1 MSNREWMP
9 AWRRDRF
16 TQWLLWARS
25 STDRTATRAGSSSRE
40 RWSAASAP
48 CSPAEIAR
56 DEGKANA
63 IIESVAYLEQ
73 ARVAEA
79 LGHDALARTYY
90 QRFLWRYDKSSE
102 AHRHLVE
109 EARAVLVRLG
119 RSGRRERVR

>member
-1 MSNREWMP
+1 MAPLGTLIYGSNGDTGRLIVARAMERGLRPML
-9 AWRRDRF
+9 AGRNRSRRGKG
-16 TQWLLWARS
+16 Q
-25 STDRTATRAGSSSRE
+25 
-40 RWSAASAP
+40 
-48 CSPAEIAR
+48 R
-56 DEGKANA
+56 DHRVGR
-63 IIESVAYLEQ
+63 LPRPG
-73 ARVAEA
+73 RVAEA

>member
-1 MSNREWMP
+1 MAPLGTLIYGSNGDTGR
-9 AWRRDRF
+9 
-16 TQWLLWARS
+16 LIVARAME
-25 STDRTATRAGSSSRE
+25 RGLRPMLAGRN
-40 RWSAASAP
+40 
-48 CSPAEIAR
+48 AR
-56 DEGKANA
+56 DEGEANA

-79 LGHDALARTYY
+79 FGHDALARTYY